1 MIKVIIPFE
10 KLPIICMF
18 SYESTTLEFPV
29 TVRLEKTFY
38 MRTES
43 ETMYAA
49 VVQFS
54 QCVFYL

>member
-1 MIKVIIPFE
+1 MIKVVIPFE

-49 VVQFS
+49 VVQF
-54 QCVFYL
+54 CPV